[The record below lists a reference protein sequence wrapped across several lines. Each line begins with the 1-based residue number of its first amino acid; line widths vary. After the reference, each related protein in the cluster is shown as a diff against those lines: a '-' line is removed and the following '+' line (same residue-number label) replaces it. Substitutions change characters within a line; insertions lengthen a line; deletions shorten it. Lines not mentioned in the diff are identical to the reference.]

1 VIDPILFRIGPLE
14 VHWYGVIIATAVLLA
29 GWVGT
34 IEARRRGEDPEA
46 GWSMLLPVLVLGVIG
61 ARAYHVIHQWDF
73 YAERPDLIPQIW
85 NGGLAIAGA
94 VVGGVVAIWLYT
106 RYAKLNTLRWFD
118 IFASTMLLAQAI
130 GRLGNFVNQELYG
143 PPTDLP
149 WGIAIAAEKRE
160 GPWMDLNAYPV
171 ETTHFHPLFAYEGI
185 LNLIGFFLL
194 LWVARRF
201 AHRLYDGDVLM
212 LYLIWYS
219 AVRIY
224 LETFRVE
231 NWIFAGLPVA
241 TWVGIFSILLAA
253 GVLVVRHAKGWGTP
267 GAWIREKEARERAE
281 AAAASAPADAEPS
294 TEPSAG

>member
-1 VIDPILFRIGPLE
+1 VIDPILFKIGPLE

-34 IEARRRGEDPEA
+34 IEARRRGEDPEV

-61 ARAYHVIHQWDF
+61 ARLYHVIHLWDAVYSQDPLQAF
-73 YAERPDLIPQIW
+73 VIW
-85 NGGLAIAGA
+85 KGGLAIAGA
-94 VVGGVVAIWLYT
+94 VIGGVIAIWLYT
-106 RYAKLNTLRWFD
+106 RFAKLNTLRWFD

-143 PPTDLP
+143 PPTELP
-149 WGIAIAAEKRE
+149 WGIQIAAENRV

-171 ETTHFHPLFAYEGI
+171 ETTRFQPLFAYEGL
-185 LNLIGFFLL
+185 LNLVGFFLI
-194 LWVARRF
+194 LWIARRF
-201 AHRLYDGDVLM
+201 AHRLFDGDVLM

-219 AVRIY
+219 GVRIY

-241 TWVGIFSILLAA
+241 TWVGILTILLAA
-253 GVLVVRHAKGWGTP
+253 GVLAVRHARGWGTP
-267 GAWIREKEARERAE
+267 GAWMKEKEARERA
-281 AAAASAPADAEPS
+281 AADAAPAVEPS

>member
-1 VIDPILFRIGPLE
+1 MIDPILFEIGPLK

-34 IEARRRGEDPEA
+34 VEARRRGEDPEV
-46 GWSMLLPVLVLGVIG
+46 GWSMLLPVLVLGVVG
-61 ARAYHVIHQWDF
+61 ARLYHVIHLWD
-73 YAERPDLIPQIW
+73 YYSENPGQILVIW

-94 VVGGVVAIWLYT
+94 VVGGVIAIYAYT
-106 RYAKLNTLRWFD
+106 RWAKLNTLRWFD

-149 WGIAIAAEKRE
+149 WGIQIAAENRV
-160 GPWMDLNAYPV
+160 GPWMDLSQYPV
-171 ETTHFHPLFAYEGI
+171 ETTRFQPLFAYEAI
-185 LNLIGFFLL
+185 LNLVGFVMI
-194 LWVARRF
+194 LWIARRF
-201 AHRLYDGDVLM
+201 AHRLFDGDVLM

-219 AVRIY
+219 GVRIY

-241 TWVGIFSILLAA
+241 TWVGIFTILLAV
-253 GVLVVRHAKGWGTP
+253 GVLVVRHARGWGTP
-267 GAWIREKEARERAE
+267 GAWMKEKAQREADAE
-281 AAAASAPADAEPS
+281 AAARADSAEAS
-294 TEPSAG
+294 TEASPG

>member
-1 VIDPILFRIGPLE
+1 MIDPILFKLGPIE
-14 VHWYGVIIATAVLLA
+14 VHWYGVIIASAVLLA
-29 GWVGT
+29 GYVGT
-34 IEARRRGEDPEA
+34 VEARRRGEDPET
-46 GWSMLLPVLVLGVIG
+46 GWSMLLPVLVLGVLG

-73 YAERPDLIPQIW
+73 YAANPELIIQIW

-94 VVGGVVAIWLYT
+94 VIGGVIAIWLYT
-106 RYAKLNTLRWFD
+106 RWAKLNTLRWFD
-118 IFASTMLLAQAI
+118 IFASTMLLAQAV

-149 WGIAIAAEKRE
+149 WGIPISAAKRE
-160 GPWMDLNAYPV
+160 GPWLDLAAYP
-171 ETTHFHPLFAYEGI
+171 EATTRFHPLFGYEAI
-185 LNLIGFFLL
+185 LNLIGFFVL

-212 LYLIWYS
+212 LYLVWYS

-241 TWVGIFSILLAA
+241 TWVGIGSIILAV
-253 GVLVVRHAKGWGTP
+253 GVLVVRHARGWGEP
-267 GAWIREKEARERAE
+267 GAWIREKEQREAGARAE
-281 AAAASAPADAEPS
+281 AEAGSAQEPT
-294 TEPSAG
+294 TEATPG